1 MRQSSTSNGWRAF
14 RSVAAGSRPNA
25 TEISLLAPPNVPFGD
40 DHASSTISFRF
51 TLRICFPRR
60 MKSEV
65 ILFCPPVYSRSPMN
79 VKYGSGFL
87 LPPFPWRPRP
97 GRPERPA
104 PFHAEEELAEGED
117 AALRVGPPFGL
128 GVGDEG
134 EEHHAAGAV
143 SEEHREPEPGEEVG

>member
-1 MRQSSTSNGWRAF
+1 MRQSSTSYGWRAF
-14 RSVAAGSRPNA
+14 RSVDAGSRPNA

-97 GRPERPA
+97 GRPGGPA
-104 PFHAEEELAEGED
+104 PG
-117 AALRVGPPFGL
+117 R
-128 GVGDEG
+128 
-134 EEHHAAGAV
+134 AGGGRAGGGGAG
-143 SEEHREPEPGEEVG
+143 RGGG